1 MKKNQY
7 WLQFVIGVLGTA
19 IGVALTFGLNGMM
32 ESRKQERAQRLT
44 AIMVIHDIDNTIDEL
59 KGMKESEEKSCKL
72 LEYATEHKGH
82 FDKVPFDT
90 LISIINTLLTRRSE
104 FRFENSKEKIF
115 NSDLDTW
122 QNLGN
127 MKFIDNVQTFFY
139 DRQTFQEELNH
150 ADLWRKPI
158 PQDEYTQLFMGA
170 GWFTEEEFQKLVYP
184 FLEKKLLDKR
194 VAYYIDIA
202 DYRVSKLNQSID
214 DWTTLN
220 EENKFLMGITD
231 QELAD
236 YVNSID
242 VNGLPVTKRNLS
254 GLWESTL
261 KDDVCTFYT
270 FNSDKTFSSR
280 VTQSSGGRWMYW
292 RGKVKALYNSS
303 GTWEMKGDSLFLKT
317 DPRSLNI
324 EIDDSGLI
332 AEDGRQDS
340 LKAWINSFRENE
352 LKEYSELPEEKY
364 NASFKARLDASR
376 DKMEWT
382 DPDGDVQYLKRTR

>member
-127 MKFIDNVQTFFY
+127 MKFIDNVQSFFY

-158 PQDEYTQLFMGA
+158 PQDEYMQLFMGA
-170 GWFTEEEFQKLVYP
+170 GWFTEKEFQKLVYP

-214 DWTTLN
+214 NWTTLN

-254 GLWESTL
+254 GSWESTL

-317 DPRSLNI
+317 DPQSLNI

-332 AEDGRQDS
+332 AEDGQQDS

-364 NASFKARLDASR
+364 TASFKARLDASG